1 MIARRAWAALLLLTA
16 AVTIA
21 TARTSELSDAALEG
35 RNLARQLCELRPA
48 DSFTNVCTLSI
59 GPAKGRK
66 REFPLRTVT
75 TLTETNWVTV
85 YEILPNTNSPDC
97 QRLIVTHNGTQPNGY
112 TLSYLQS
119 NGVLGV
125 TLGTNGTTI
134 SQPGNPDGGSAL
146 PASEEK
152 DFPGRALTMSP
163 FAGSDFW
170 LADLGLEFLHWP
182 GQNLLKKELRSG
194 QSCYVLESLNPR
206 PITNGYARVVSW
218 IDIDSVQQSDQPGLI
233 HADAYD
239 AKGKLLKEFEW
250 KEVEKVNGRW
260 QVSEVQMR
268 NLQTGSRT
276 TLKFKFGQ
284 R

>member
-16 AVTIA
+16 AAKVAAA
-21 TARTSELSDAALEG
+21 TTNELSDAEVEG

-48 DSFTNVCTLSI
+48 ESFTNASTLSI
-59 GPAKGRK
+59 RPAKGRK

-85 YEILPNTNSPDC
+85 YEILPNTNAPDC
-97 QRLIVTHNGTQPNGY
+97 QRLTVTYDGTQPNGY
-112 TLSYLQS
+112 TLAYLQT
-119 NGVLGV
+119 NGVV
-125 TLGTNGTTI
+125 EITLGTNGANV
-134 SQPGNPDGGSAL
+134 SHQGNPDGGSAFL
-146 PASEEK
+146 AFEVR
-152 DFPGRALTMSP
+152 DFPGRALTMYP
-163 FAGSDFW
+163 FASSDFW

-182 GQNLLKKELRSG
+182 GQTMLKKELRSG
-194 QSCYVLESLNPR
+194 QSCYVLESINPH
-206 PITNGYARVVSW
+206 PVTNGYARVVSW

-268 NLQTGSRT
+268 NTRTGSRT
-276 TLKFKFGQ
+276 TLKFNFGKP
-284 R
+284 